1 MKKERWRAFFWL
13 LVSIFYLYE
22 TIARE
27 KYPLLENVKQVYK
40 YYYIPSIWCIF
51 VCTFNFVMT
60 FLKDKGA
67 FMKKLDE
74 KGKII
79 LLVLTLVL
87 GNDYIFFLSMK
98 MSQAN
103 GIQNPLDALE
113 LLVSYI
119 VIILTAIVTVYFIY
133 KTIRDK

>member
-1 MKKERWRAFFWL
+1 
-13 LVSIFYLYE
+13 
-22 TIARE
+22 
-27 KYPLLENVKQVYK
+27 
-40 YYYIPSIWCIF
+40 
-51 VCTFNFVMT
+51 
-60 FLKDKGA
+60 
-67 FMKKLDE
+67 MKKLDE